1 MNNIVKLKNGE
12 MVPALGQGTWYLGD
26 SRAKRKD
33 EIEAIQTGI
42 ELGMT
47 LIDTAEMYGSGRSEE
62 LVGEAIEG
70 FDRENLFLVSKVL
83 PSNANKV
90 NMYKSCEN
98 SLKRMKVDYLDLYL
112 YHWRGSTP
120 LKETV
125 DCLEN
130 LVKEGLIKSWGV
142 SNFDVDDMEELFSIP
157 NGKNCMVNQVL
168 YHTGSRGIEYSLMP
182 WMNENNVSLM
192 SYCPLAQAGSLKRE
206 LFTSEVLINIAKK
219 YDCDITEV
227 MLAWNIRN
235 GKTIAIPRTG
245 NKAHTIIN
253 ANADNIVLDKSDI
266 EAIDRAFLAP
276 RRKMALDIQ

>member
-83 PSNANKV
+83 PSNANKI

-168 YHTGSRGIEYSLMP
+168 YHIGSRGIEYSLLP

-219 YDCDITEV
+219 HDCDITEV

>member
-1 MNNIVKLKNGE
+1 MNNIVKLKNGG

-70 FDRENLFLVSKVL
+70 LDRENLFLVSKVL

-168 YHTGSRGIEYSLMP
+168 YHIGSRGIEYSLLP

-192 SYCPLAQAGSLKRE
+192 SYCPLAQAGSLKRG

-219 YDCDITEV
+219 HDCDITEV
-227 MLAWNIRN
+227 ILAWNIRN

>member
-168 YHTGSRGIEYSLMP
+168 YHTGSRGIEYSLLP

-219 YDCDITEV
+219 HDCDITEV

-253 ANADNIVLDKSDI
+253 ANVDNIVLDKSDI

>member
-1 MNNIVKLKNGE
+1 MNNIVKLKNGG

-168 YHTGSRGIEYSLMP
+168 YHIGSRGIEYSLLP

-192 SYCPLAQAGSLKRE
+192 SYCPLAQAGSLKRG

-219 YDCDITEV
+219 HDCDITEV
-227 MLAWNIRN
+227 ILAWNIRN

>member
-168 YHTGSRGIEYSLMP
+168 YHTGSRGIEYSLLP

-219 YDCDITEV
+219 HDCDITEV